1 MKRFIY
7 FLIPVILS
15 LVFIQCY
22 AFIVPDVKILG
33 KDPEITGIEPKYLI
47 PGNIGK
53 IKGNNFFEFPQNA
66 NKLFINN
73 KRVKILKST
82 NDTIEFI
89 VPKIKLGNANIRFY
103 TKYLGYESKSVTNS
117 CKTTFNGPILS
128 GINTNAVSP
137 GTELQLSGNFSK
149 DKDLFLNINGVFL
162 KAKELSK
169 NSAIFLLPDKLP
181 EGIFK
186 INGFYRIYDRTK
198 TKYFDSAPS
207 EDLILFNVQHGQPLY
222 LKINLE
228 QNLYEELNKEYK
240 FNVSLTFNNKNIID
254 VTNLCE
260 LEAEDKNI
268 VEIKND
274 TFKFKASG
282 GTKIK
287 ASLFW
292 QPTNTTF
299 TRSIYIH
306 SNIPRKP
313 EFMEIIIDEVFPFAS
328 GLITETD
335 ANMDGFAKLND
346 EFVEIKNLTDKKLDL
361 SECSLFI
368 NENIK
373 PEIESLMNIFLE
385 PNAYLALFGNY
396 SKEGKLNLSNSG
408 SSVEINCSGETIDYI
423 YYPSGKNGD
432 PSWQRESDFLNNFI
446 KHPVNLFSPGG
457 PPPEETNIQ
466 TDNINTELPN
476 VQSSIPSSSNE
487 TENNN
492 SGAVIKEISV
502 IPNILNFT
510 DRTPQHL
517 QVISVFPNGE
527 QKDITSEAK
536 YTITGQNPVIKI
548 DQPGIV
554 DR

>member
-207 EDLILFNVQHGQPLY
+207 EDLILFNG
-222 LKINLE
+222 INAATP
-228 QNLYEELNKEYK
+228 NLLSFKYFMHLAAVASLSTTMLLILGPAATSKAKEY
-240 FNVSLTFNNKNIID
+240 FDFTF
-254 VTNLCE
+254 
-260 LEAEDKNI
+260 
-268 VEIKND
+268 
-274 TFKFKASG
+274 
-282 GTKIK
+282 
-287 ASLFW
+287 
-292 QPTNTTF
+292 
-299 TRSIYIH
+299 
-306 SNIPRKP
+306 
-313 EFMEIIIDEVFPFAS
+313 
-328 GLITETD
+328 
-335 ANMDGFAKLND
+335 
-346 EFVEIKNLTDKKLDL
+346 
-361 SECSLFI
+361 
-368 NENIK
+368 
-373 PEIESLMNIFLE
+373 
-385 PNAYLALFGNY
+385 
-396 SKEGKLNLSNSG
+396 
-408 SSVEINCSGETIDYI
+408 
-423 YYPSGKNGD
+423 
-432 PSWQRESDFLNNFI
+432 
-446 KHPVNLFSPGG
+446 
-457 PPPEETNIQ
+457 
-466 TDNINTELPN
+466 
-476 VQSSIPSSSNE
+476 PSS
-487 TENNN
+487 
-492 SGAVIKEISV
+492 A
-502 IPNILNFT
+502 
-510 DRTPQHL
+510 
-517 QVISVFPNGE
+517 
-527 QKDITSEAK
+527 
-536 YTITGQNPVIKI
+536 
-548 DQPGIV
+548 IV
-554 DR
+554 P